1 MALHT
6 QRQRLHALQ
15 KQERV
20 KGAETGAEVAHHF
33 HTRFHDKGKIA
44 KRFPVAYAV
53 IPWRRLDHFW
63 EGAIVPRKRPA
74 IDDDAADTGAMSA
87 NEFGGGMH
95 DNVCPML
102 KGPAQ
107 VGRGKGVINNEWEL
121 MLVRNVGNSL
131 DVEHIGLGIA
141 DGLSVEQFGF
151 RCDGATESFRISRID
166 EVNLDAKALK
176 RQGKL
181 ILRANIEG
189 NPGQ

>member
-1 MALHT
+1 M
-6 QRQRLHALQ
+6 
-15 KQERV
+15 
-20 KGAETGAEVAHHF
+20 
-33 HTRFHDKGKIA
+33 
-44 KRFPVAYAV
+44 

-74 IDDDAADTGAMSA
+74 IDDDATNTGAVSA

-107 VGRGKGVINNEWEL
+107 IGRGKGVINNEREF
-121 MLVRNVGNSL
+121 MLVRNVGNSP

-141 DGLSVEQFGF
+141 DGLPVEQFGF
-151 RCDGATESFRISRID
+151 RRDGATEIFRVSRID
-166 EVNLDAKALK
+166 EVDLDAKALK

-181 ILRANIEG
+181 IVRATIEG
-189 NPGQ
+189 ARRHHLIPRLQQRRQGDELRGLP